1 MIASS
6 QTSGAAAEMAS
17 AKKINKYADISAAYI
32 VQPIAV
38 ESLGPV
44 NDSATTFLTTLGH
57 RISDVTGEPRE
68 LLFLW
73 QRISICVQSYNTI
86 LLHQSFVLADEPD
99 PKSYT
104 IFILS

>member
-1 MIASS
+1 MPSTLAGSYLVASS
-6 QTSGAAAEMAS
+6 QTSGAAAELAS

-38 ESLGPV
+38 ESSLGPV

-73 QRISICVQSYNTI
+73 QRI
-86 LLHQSFVLADEPD
+86 
-99 PKSYT
+99 
-104 IFILS
+104 